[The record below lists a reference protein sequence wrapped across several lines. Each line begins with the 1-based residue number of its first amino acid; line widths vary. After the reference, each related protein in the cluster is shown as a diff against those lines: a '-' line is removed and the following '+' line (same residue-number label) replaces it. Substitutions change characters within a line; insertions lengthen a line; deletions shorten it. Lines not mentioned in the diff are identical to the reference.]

1 MPAANPIDWTA
12 VDWRRPTAEIARET
26 GRATN
31 TVSKMRAPDKA
42 PHGNTGNRNAAKP
55 ESDRL
60 TAGPAI
66 TIRGVRERGL
76 YAKSASKRGMK
87 LAEWCR
93 EALAEKL
100 AREQGL

>member
-1 MPAANPIDWTA
+1 MSS
-12 VDWRRPTAEIARET
+12 E
-26 GRATN
+26 
-31 TVSKMRAPDKA
+31 PDK

-55 ESDRL
+55 EAERL

-66 TIRGVRERGL
+66 TIRGVPERGL
-76 YAKSASKRGMK
+76 YAKAASKRGLK

-100 AREQGL
+100 ARERGL

>member
-1 MPAANPIDWTA
+1 MN
-12 VDWRRPTAEIARET
+12 
-26 GRATN
+26 
-31 TVSKMRAPDKA
+31 SSPDKP

-55 ESDRL
+55 EADRL

-66 TIRGVRERGL
+66 TIRGVPERGL
-76 YAKSASKRGMK
+76 YAKAASKRGLK

-100 AREQGL
+100 ERER